1 VGKDRGRLT
10 GGSSLSRPLS
20 TSAVR
25 MARAPWLEPVTPRGR
40 TGHGAAA
47 VGRADSVRWCGTRT
61 DDHRRLIDGTE
72 EMGEREEKVRRGN
85 SPRVEQ
91 G

>member
-1 VGKDRGRLT
+1 VGKEKGRLT
-10 GGSSLSRPLS
+10 GGSSLSGPPS

-25 MARAPWLEPVTPRGR
+25 TARAPWPKPATPRGR
-40 TGHGAAA
+40 TGHGVAA
-47 VGRADSVRWCGTRT
+47 VGQVDSIRRCGTGT

-72 EMGEREEKVRRGN
+72 EMGEREEKVRQGN

>member
-1 VGKDRGRLT
+1 VGKEKGRLT
-10 GGSSLSRPLS
+10 GGSSLSGSPS
-20 TSAVR
+20 TSEVR
-25 MARAPWLEPVTPRGR
+25 TARAPWPEPATPRVR

-47 VGRADSVRWCGTRT
+47 VGRADSVRRREIRT

-72 EMGEREEKVRRGN
+72 EMGGREEKVRRGN

>member
-1 VGKDRGRLT
+1 
-10 GGSSLSRPLS
+10 LSGPPS

-25 MARAPWLEPVTPRGR
+25 TARVPWPEPATPHGR

-47 VGRADSVRWCGTRT
+47 VGRADSVRRRGTGT

-72 EMGEREEKVRRGN
+72 EMGEREGKVRRGN
-85 SPRVEQ
+85 SPRLAQ

>member
-1 VGKDRGRLT
+1 
-10 GGSSLSRPLS
+10 
-20 TSAVR
+20 VR
-25 MARAPWLEPVTPRGR
+25 TTRAPWPEPVTPRGR

-47 VGRADSVRWCGTRT
+47 VGRADSVRQRGTET

-72 EMGEREEKVRRGN
+72 EMGEREEKVRWGN
-85 SPRVEQ
+85 SLRVEQ